1 MPIFKYQNKK
11 TGEVTFMDANKI
23 AKAFEFAYK
32 AHNGV
37 TRKLSFM
44 PYILHPMESAFIVQS
59 IPDIKENAV
68 IAAVLHDVV
77 EDTDYTIED
86 IEKRFGKEIRDL
98 VALESED
105 KMPHLPK
112 EESWKLRKEAFLS
125 HLKNASF
132 EEKVICLADKLSNI
146 KQTVVDL
153 ALRGPDIW
161 KKFNMKDVSLQKWY
175 YESVLEAL
183 KDLSSFD
190 AYKEFELCVKY
201 VFKE

>member
-1 MPIFKYQNKK
+1 M
-11 TGEVTFMDANKI
+11 
-23 AKAFEFAYK
+23 
-32 AHNGV
+32 
-37 TRKLSFM
+37 KLSTCA
-44 PYILHPMESAFIVQS
+44 SS
-59 IPDIKENAV
+59 
-68 IAAVLHDVV
+68 
-77 EDTDYTIED
+77 
-86 IEKRFGKEIRDL
+86 
-98 VALESED
+98 
-105 KMPHLPK
+105 
-112 EESWKLRKEAFLS
+112 
-125 HLKNASF
+125 SF